1 MLFRSILPGL
11 ADAAWEVTRH
21 TGDSAEHYRRFA
33 DGFTLYVIS
42 RQRGLPADYTTREMA
57 ADYGRAIREEI
68 GPVIVLGISLGGCIA
83 QHLAADFPELVE
95 RLVIACAGYRV
106 SEEGRKIPERWLA
119 LAREKRWREFY
130 FDIAKVTL
138 REFHHTFY
146 QFLLPMLRRE
156 TPDPADFLV
165 SLEAC
170 IGHNGT
176 AALPRIH
183 TPTLVIGGSKD
194 VFFPP
199 AMLQETARLIPRAT
213 LCEIDGGRH
222 GMYELQKETF
232 ENAVLDFLHNGTGV
246 A

>member
-1 MLFRSILPGL
+1 MVAHTAALRRELAVNIHGGQPGLDTGQRGCFAEIVAEEGVSGTNVESGWLAGNLPFIRLGRGEKRVVILPGL

-146 QFLLPMLRRE
+146 QFQ
-156 TPDPADFLV
+156 
-165 SLEAC
+165 
-170 IGHNGT
+170 IG
-176 AALPRIH
+176 
-183 TPTLVIGGSKD
+183 
-194 VFFPP
+194 
-199 AMLQETARLIPRAT
+199 RA
-213 LCEIDGGRH
+213 H
-222 GMYELQKETF
+222 
-232 ENAVLDFLHNGTGV
+232 V
-246 A
+246 